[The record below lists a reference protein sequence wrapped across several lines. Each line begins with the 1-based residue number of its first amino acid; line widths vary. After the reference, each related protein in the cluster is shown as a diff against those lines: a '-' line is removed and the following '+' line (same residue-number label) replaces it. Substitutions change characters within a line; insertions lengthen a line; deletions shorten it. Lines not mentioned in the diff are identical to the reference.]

1 MDRKIILNLSTVING
16 GAGNYALQN
25 HRLLIK
31 LGYDSYLIVKDKPLV
46 NQDNVIRYPNSLME
60 SFFSKIK
67 RMILRNFLA
76 HFDFNDKY
84 FFYNKFEQINCY
96 SAKRI
101 LNLLPRNPDVIFVYW
116 VSGFINAK
124 LLNELHKL
132 TKAKIYILMIDN
144 APITGGCHYPW
155 DCKGY
160 ENGCEHCPAIQNKK
174 LMKLAKGNMAFKM
187 KYRINTATLVVATQS
202 DYFRVKKSNL
212 YKSSPCIKLLEII
225 DEERFKPSISKTEMK
240 KFFEIDENKKVIF
253 FGATF
258 LEEERK
264 GMNLLLH
271 VINIIKNEN
280 VVLLIAG
287 TADIGL
293 ISLDHKRVGYLSES
307 DLIKAYQAA
316 DIFVCP
322 SLEDSGPMMIN
333 QSIMCGTPV
342 VAFDMGSAM
351 DLVLTGKTGYRAI
364 FGDIYDMANGIDTIL
379 SLSEESYKTMAL
391 ECRNLAMNSFCT
403 NVFEHNIKNMLNE
416 K

>member
-1 MDRKIILNLSTVING
+1 
-16 GAGNYALQN
+16 
-25 HRLLIK
+25 
-31 LGYDSYLIVKDKPLV
+31 
-46 NQDNVIRYPNSLME
+46 
-60 SFFSKIK
+60 
-67 RMILRNFLA
+67 
-76 HFDFNDKY
+76 
-84 FFYNKFEQINCY
+84 
-96 SAKRI
+96 
-101 LNLLPRNPDVIFVYW
+101 
-116 VSGFINAK
+116 
-124 LLNELHKL
+124 
-132 TKAKIYILMIDN
+132 
-144 APITGGCHYPW
+144 
-155 DCKGY
+155 
-160 ENGCEHCPAIQNKK
+160 
-174 LMKLAKGNMAFKM
+174 
-187 KYRINTATLVVATQS
+187 
-202 DYFRVKKSNL
+202 
-212 YKSSPCIKLLEII
+212 
-225 DEERFKPSISKTEMK
+225 
-240 KFFEIDENKKVIF
+240 
-253 FGATF
+253 
-258 LEEERK
+258 
-264 GMNLLLH
+264 MNLLLQ

-293 ISLDHKRVGYLSES
+293 ISLDHKLVGYLSES

-364 FGDIYDMANGIDTIL
+364 FGDIYDMANGIYTIL